1 MKSMKL
7 KIFNYLW
14 AASMLFTFSAFGQQ
28 TTDQDLSGP
37 LTLEECV
44 QYALENNYTLQS
56 TRLQEAIAETQV
68 GETRAIGLPQASIS
82 AGVNYNYEIQK
93 AFLPNAIFG
102 PDTTSNEPFDPEG
115 FTPVQ
120 FSPKYDGNASF
131 TVSQLLFDGS
141 YFVGL
146 QAAKTLREL
155 RQKESNQSEIA
166 TVAQVTK
173 AYYTVLINQQR
184 AELVDANI
192 EQLNRLYSDT
202 KALNENGFAESID
215 VDRVQVNL
223 NNTRTEKNKLERG
236 ITYAL
241 NLLKFQMG
249 MPLSNEISLVGN
261 VEALLLNID
270 EYLAPIN
277 SFDYN
282 QRIEYRILATN
293 RELTGLELKNNKISH
308 LPRLSANFRYG
319 YNTGVNE
326 FDQLGNFSQ
335 NWLSF
340 GAIGVS
346 LQWNLFT
353 GLSRSYKMEK
363 NRIQLDQLNIQKE
376 QLENSID
383 LEINQLTDNLKSLKE
398 ELEIQDDNRKLAN
411 KVFEQSQIKYNNGVG
426 SSTELIE
433 SETSRKAAETN
444 YFNTLYDA
452 VITQIELEKAL
463 GTLY

>member
-82 AGVNYNYEIQK
+82 SGINYNYEIQQQ
-93 AFLPNAIFG
+93 FIPNSFVLLLNPNAG
-102 PDTTSNEPFDPEG
+102 LDPEG
-115 FTPVQ
+115 QSPAAFITKYSGDAN
-120 FSPKYDGNASF
+120 FS
-131 TVSQLLFDGS
+131 VSQLLFDGS

-155 RQKESNQSEIA
+155 RLKESNQSEIE
-166 TVAQVTK
+166 TVESVTK
-173 AYYTVLINQQR
+173 AYYTILINQER
-184 AELVDANI
+184 AQLVDANLN
-192 EQLNRLYSDT
+192 QLEKLLSDAQALYD
-202 KALNENGFAESID
+202 NGFAENID
-215 VDRVQVNL
+215 VDRIQVNL
-223 NNTRTEKNKLERG
+223 NNTKTEKNKLDRG
-236 ITYAL
+236 IAYAK

-249 MPLSNEISLVGN
+249 APLNQDITLAGDVD
-261 VEALLLNID
+261 ALSLNIA
-270 EYLAPIN
+270 EYLNPI
-277 SFDYN
+277 SVFDYR
-282 QRIEYRILATN
+282 QRIEYEILNTN
-293 RELTGLELKNNKISH
+293 EQLTQLDLKNNKITH
-308 LPRLSANFRYG
+308 LPTLSANFRYG

-326 FDQLGNFSQ
+326 FDQLGNFTN

-340 GAIGVS
+340 GAVGVS
-346 LQWNLFT
+346 FRWNLFT

-363 NRIQLDQLNIQKE
+363 NRIQLDQLDIQKR
-376 QLENSID
+376 QLESSID
-383 LEINQLTDNLKSLKE
+383 LEINQLKDNMRSFKE
-398 ELEIQDDNRKLAN
+398 ELDIQDDNRKLAN
-411 KVFEQSQIKYNNGVG
+411 KVFDQTQIKYNNGVG

-433 SETSRKAAETN
+433 SETARKTAETN
-444 YFNTLYDA
+444 YFNALYDA
-452 VITQIELEKAL
+452 VITKIELEKAL
-463 GTLY
+463 GILY